1 MAKKEKQENV
11 EQPIVLD
18 PEQGENTPES
28 TVNEGANESEGDGSI
43 EENAEVS
50 VVEED
55 VRMVKVRAAE
65 DIECIIAGVAVS
77 IRNGDEQEVPSD
89 VAAILCYSGKAYRL

>member
-18 PEQGENTPES
+18 ENENEATPNGDE
-28 TVNEGANESEGDGSI
+28 NEAVDGGSI
-43 EENAEVS
+43 GEIEEVA

-55 VRMVKVRAAE
+55 IRMVKVRAAE
-65 DIECIIAGVAVS
+65 DIECIIAGNPLN
-77 IRNGDEQEVPSD
+77 ICKGEEQEIPSD
-89 VAAILCYSGKAYRL
+89 AAAILCYSGKAYRL